1 VRNNSYLNIS
11 VFIAQ
16 FDEYTI
22 SLVDHLVDRK
32 VDHWDVSIR
41 ELAAKTL
48 HNLTPK
54 VVRMNSGVY
63 FRLYGLDF

>member
-1 VRNNSYLNIS
+1 MRNNSYLNIS

-22 SLVDHLVDRK
+22 PLVDHLVSRK
-32 VDHWDVSIR
+32 VDHWDCSIR

-48 HNLTPK
+48 HNLTPM
-54 VVRMNSGVY
+54 VMRMLSGVPVIY
-63 FRLYGLDF
+63 NLDF